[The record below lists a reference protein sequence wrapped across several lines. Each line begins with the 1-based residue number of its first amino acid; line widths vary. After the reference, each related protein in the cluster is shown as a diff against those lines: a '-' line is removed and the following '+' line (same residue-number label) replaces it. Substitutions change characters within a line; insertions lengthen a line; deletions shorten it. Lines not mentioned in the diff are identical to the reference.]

1 MDKLEEKRADPNL
14 LLQDIRSGEQKGK
27 RGKLKIFFGYAA
39 GVGKTYAM
47 LDDAHEQLRAGVD
60 VLVGYIEPHTRPE
73 TVQQLAGLPVLDPK
87 IVEHRNIQLK
97 EFDLDAA
104 LARKPELILVDE
116 LAHSNAAGVRNRKRY
131 QDIEELLN
139 AGIDVYT
146 TVNVQHIESLN
157 NVVQDITRVQVRET
171 IPDYIF
177 DNADMVNLIDI
188 EPDELLMRFEEG
200 KIYRPE
206 RAQIAMHNFFTK
218 ENLRLLREIAMRK
231 AADRLSHDNQNE
243 RSVSE
248 KMANI
253 KFLVCAGTSP
263 SSAKCIR
270 WTARTAEAFHAPWM
284 VLHVE
289 TVDSLQ
295 FTEKQQKI
303 IRTNLEL
310 AAKLGAEIVTIGG
323 DSVAESVA
331 HYARLAG
338 ITNIVMGKST
348 NKRLLFNYFK
358 KDLADS
364 LIGMLPNVE
373 IHIISDSSDY
383 ESGKRTFKKNL
394 GKNLSFSWQDTL
406 KTISVLLVST
416 IISLILFSL
425 NISNQNVIMIFILSV
440 IVISRITS
448 GYAYGIIASIISVL
462 AFDFLVVE
470 PQFTF
475 DTIQREY
482 PITFFIMLLVALI
495 TSALTVRIKT
505 QERFAVE
512 KERRTEVLYEINKKL
527 LVTRGLEKIIELTND
542 YIVKIFNRS
551 VIFYTKDPVEGISGV
566 LKQAPDDADASF
578 MRSTDEQ
585 AVAHWVFV
593 NQKRAGAGTDTL
605 TGAGAFYMPVSSQSN
620 VLGVL
625 GISCKD
631 GRLLN
636 QNTRS
641 FLRMI
646 ASQVAM
652 ALERQ
657 YLSDQQRSIL
667 IESEKEKM
675 TSNLLRAISHDLRTP
690 LTGILGAGSTILE
703 EGDSLSKEARNQLAA
718 GIKEDAQ
725 WLIRLVENLL
735 SVTRINEGT
744 MNVAKT
750 PEVAQKMIA
759 EAISRIRKR
768 FKDRKIEVK
777 VPDEL
782 FLVPMDGTLI
792 EQVLINLMENA
803 VKHSGEDSVIEVL
816 LEKRGNRAVF
826 EVSDNGEGISE
837 QELPYLFDS
846 YAPSGGKSSDS
857 SRGMGIGLSICMS
870 IIKAHEGTLEARNK
884 KDGGAVFS
892 FSLPLQPGE
901 QREP

>member
-1 MDKLEEKRADPNL
+1 MEEFEDKRPDPEL
-14 LLQDIRSGEQKGK
+14 LLQDIRSSEQTK

-47 LDDAHEQLRAGVD
+47 LDDAHEQLRGGVD

-73 TVQQLAGLPVLDPK
+73 TVQQLVGLPTLNPK
-87 IVEHRNIQLK
+87 IVQHRNIQLK

-116 LAHSNAAGVRNRKRY
+116 LAHSNAKGVRNRKRY

-206 RAQIAMHNFFTK
+206 RAQIAMNNFFTR

-231 AADRLSHDNQNE
+231 AADRLSHDNQSE
-243 RSVSE
+243 RRMSK

-253 KFLVCAGTSP
+253 KFLACVGISP

-270 WTARTAEAFHAPWM
+270 WTARTADAFHAPWI

-289 TVDSLQ
+289 TPESLC

-303 IRTNLEL
+303 IRNNLEL
-310 AAKLGAEIVTIGG
+310 AEQLGAEIVTVSG

-331 HYARLAG
+331 HYARLTG
-338 ITNIVMGKST
+338 ITNIVMGKGTS
-348 NKRLLFNYFK
+348 RRSLRHYFK

-364 LIGMLPNVE
+364 LICLLPNVE
-373 IHIISDSSDY
+373 IHIISDSAN
-383 ESGKRTFKKNL
+383 SGTG
-394 GKNLSFSWQDTL
+394 GKTAKINFENRLTFSWGDTL
-406 KTISVLLVST
+406 KTIGILGISTVL
-416 IISLILFSL
+416 SLLL
-425 NISNQNVIMIFILSV
+425 CAMHISNQNVIMIYILSV
-440 IVISRITS
+440 IVISRVTS
-448 GYAYGIIASIISVL
+448 GYAYGVIASIMSVL
-462 AFDFLVVE
+462 TFDLLFIE
-470 PQFTF
+470 PQLTLNA
-475 DTIQREY
+475 IQKEY
-482 PITFFIMLLVALI
+482 PITFLIMLLVALI

-527 LVTRGLEKIIELTND
+527 LATRGLEKIIILTNE
-542 YIVKIFNRS
+542 YIEKLFNRS
-551 VIFYTKDPVEGISGV
+551 VIFYTKDPVNGICGV
-566 LKQAPDDADASF
+566 LKQSPDDSDASF
-578 MRSTDEQ
+578 MLAPDEE

-605 TGAGAFYMPVSSQSN
+605 MGAGAFYMPVSSQGN

-625 GISCKD
+625 GISCSD

-657 YLSDQQRSIL
+657 YLSDEQRSIL

-675 TSNLLRAISHDLRTP
+675 RSNLLRAISHDLRTP

-703 EGDSLSKEARNQLAA
+703 RGDSLSKETRDQLAS

-744 MNVAKT
+744 MNVTKT
-750 PEVAQKMIA
+750 PEAAEEIIA

-768 FKDRKIEVK
+768 FKDRKITVK

-782 FLVPMDGTLI
+782 LLVPMDGTLI
-792 EQVLINLMENA
+792 EQVIINLVENA
-803 VKHSGEDSVIEVL
+803 VKHSGEDSTIEVL
-816 LEKRGNRAVF
+816 LKKSGRLAVF

-846 YAPSGGKSSDS
+846 YVPNGKRSSDS

-870 IIKAHEGTLEARNK
+870 IIKAHGGKLEARNK
-884 KDGGAVFS
+884 KGGGAVFS
-892 FSLPLQPGE
+892 FSLPLEEGDGNE
-901 QREP
+901 S